1 MTLLN
6 LIESQINPRPDG
18 GLIKDMQL
26 IVDKISRPLQTS
38 LGRPRLLAMLD
49 RSLDSGICTIISG
62 RAGTGKTALAADFAA
77 CCNRRVAW
85 YKVDAPD
92 AEFSV
97 FMDYLATSIGQQRP
111 GFNEQAIRSAA
122 GKVKSADMPL
132 FSERL
137 VFELIDDD
145 SEPLLIVIEDLH
157 LVCDTDWLVPFLD
170 RFLQL
175 APPNVHI
182 LITSRTLPPA
192 PLWRM
197 RSKQTLEVIDE
208 MSLAFTREEAVELF
222 ERYGLSRQ
230 LAYLAFDRTNGRAGA
245 LAKYADKLVD
255 KPIEVASLASALNQ
269 LGISKT

>member
-1 MTLLN
+1 MTLN
-6 LIESQINPRPDG
+6 LTESKTNPRLDG
-18 GLIKDMQL
+18 GLITDMQL

-38 LGRPRLLAMLD
+38 LARTRLLAMLD
-49 RSLDSGICTIISG
+49 RSLGSGICTIISG
-62 RAGTGKTALAADFAA
+62 RAGTGKTTLAADFAVS
-77 CCNRRVAW
+77 CGRRVAW

-92 AEFSV
+92 SEFGV
-97 FMDYLATSIGQQRP
+97 FIDYLVASIGRQRP
-111 GFNEQAIRSAA
+111 GLNEQAIRSAA
-122 GKVKSADMPL
+122 AGVKSADIPL
-132 FSERL
+132 FSERF

-197 RSKQTLEVIDE
+197 RSKQTLDVIDE
-208 MSLAFTREEAVELF
+208 MSLAFTREETVELF
-222 ERYGLSRQ
+222 EIYGLSRQ
-230 LAYLAFDRTNGRAGA
+230 IAYLAFDRTKGRAGA
-245 LAKYADKLVD
+245 LAKYADKLD
-255 KPIEVASLASALNQ
+255 ELPLELTSLASALNQ
-269 LGISKT
+269 L

>member
-6 LIESQINPRPDG
+6 PTESQRNPRPNG
-18 GLIKDMQL
+18 ELITDMQL
-26 IVDKISRPLQTS
+26 IFEKIIRPFQTS
-38 LGRPRLLAMLD
+38 LARTRLLAMLE
-49 RSLDSGICTIISG
+49 RSLDSGMCTIISG
-62 RAGTGKTALAADFAA
+62 RAGTGKTTLAAAFAA
-77 CCNRRVAW
+77 SCNLRVAW

-92 AEFSV
+92 GDFGV
-97 FMDYLATSIGQQRP
+97 FIDYLAASIGQQRP

-122 GKVKSADMPL
+122 ANVKSSDIPL
-132 FSERL
+132 FCERF

-182 LITSRTLPPA
+182 IITSRTLPPA

-208 MSLAFTREEAVELF
+208 LSLAFTREETVDLF
-222 ERYGLSRQ
+222 ETYGLSRQ
-230 LAYLAFDRTNGRAGA
+230 LAYLAFDRTGGRAGA
-245 LAKYADKLVD
+245 LAKYADKLGD
-255 KPIEVASLASALNQ
+255 LPIEVSSAAPALNQ
-269 LGISKT
+269 LGVGET